1 MSMRMGSNGKKMEA
15 KVDPI
20 AGAAAGVVVGDAV
33 IEVIAHAVAGV
44 FNVAPE
50 ALRAET
56 RRDARTAFARQVAM
70 YLAHTSCGF
79 SLTQSGRLFG
89 RDRTTAAHACRVI
102 EDGRDDPLIDRSL
115 EHLEVCI
122 RGLAAARQEIA
133 LR

>member
-1 MSMRMGSNGKKMEA
+1 MRMGSSGKKMGA
-15 KVDPI
+15 KVGPI
-20 AGAAAGVVVGDAV
+20 AGVGAGSVVGDAV

-44 FNVAPE
+44 FNVEPE

-70 YLAHTSCGF
+70 YLAHTACGF

-102 EDGRDDPLIDRSL
+102 EDGRDDPRIDRSL
-115 EHLEVCI
+115 EHLEIGI
-122 RGLAAARQEIA
+122 RGLAAARQQIA